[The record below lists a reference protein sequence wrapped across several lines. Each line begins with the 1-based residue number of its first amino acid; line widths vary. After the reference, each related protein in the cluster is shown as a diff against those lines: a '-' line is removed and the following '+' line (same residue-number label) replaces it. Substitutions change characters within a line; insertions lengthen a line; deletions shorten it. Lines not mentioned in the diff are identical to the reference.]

1 MNVKNKMAISGR
13 EQYLKFKDVIFL
25 DKFMRQNQ
33 EDTVENDPDF
43 YKKNNQKLF
52 CQCLKDRIHE

>member
-25 DKFMRQNQ
+25 DKLMRQN
-33 EDTVENDPDF
+33 
-43 YKKNNQKLF
+43 
-52 CQCLKDRIHE
+52 